1 MKTTR
6 LILLI
11 SFVFICNTLM
21 AQQARKVKFKDQ
33 NGNVIFYYAVPN
45 TDDVRYCDLYFI
57 PKNTN
62 SAKKII
68 VKKYIIEDSE
78 IGETCDPSIII
89 INNIEYQIKIYNYGD
104 YIILKNNEGK
114 TIRFNPI
121 N

>member
-57 PKNTN
+57 PRN
-62 SAKKII
+62 SSIARKITI
-68 VKKYIIEDSE
+68 KKYKIDESE
-78 IGETCDPSIII
+78 LGETCIPTIIS
-89 INNIEYQIKIYNYGD
+89 INNVDYQYSNYNWGD
-104 YIILKNNEGK
+104 YLILKNPDGK
-114 TIRFNPI
+114 TTRFNSI